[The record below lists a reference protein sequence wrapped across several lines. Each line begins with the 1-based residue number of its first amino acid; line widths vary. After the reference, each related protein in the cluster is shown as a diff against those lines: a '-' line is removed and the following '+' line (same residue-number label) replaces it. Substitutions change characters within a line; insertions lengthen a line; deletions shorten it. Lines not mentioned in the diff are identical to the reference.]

1 MVKIKIC
8 GITNIEDA
16 QFCADIGVDAIGFIF
31 YNKSKR
37 YIEPKEA
44 KKIVSSLPPFIIK
57 VGVFVN
63 EKKDKI
69 ISITEEV
76 GLNVIQLHGNET
88 PQFCTEISKNFPVI
102 KSFPIS
108 EPDDINRITEYT
120 NVTPL
125 FDTKSK
131 DYGGTGNTFDWNLL
145 FPIKDKIKYFIL
157 AGGLTASNVKDAI
170 KLFNPYAVDI
180 SSSVEKEAGK
190 KDYKKIEEFVRN
202 ARGVLE

>member
-31 YNKSKR
+31 YSKSKR

-69 ISITEEV
+69 ISITKR
-76 GLNVIQLHGNET
+76 LD
-88 PQFCTEISKNFPVI
+88 SM
-102 KSFPIS
+102 
-108 EPDDINRITEYT
+108 
-120 NVTPL
+120 
-125 FDTKSK
+125 
-131 DYGGTGNTFDWNLL
+131 
-145 FPIKDKIKYFIL
+145 
-157 AGGLTASNVKDAI
+157 
-170 KLFNPYAVDI
+170 
-180 SSSVEKEAGK
+180 
-190 KDYKKIEEFVRN
+190 
-202 ARGVLE
+202 